1 VQYGYDKFFTDAKRG
16 AVIQLRGIG
25 KAENLTV
32 LSELGMRSW
41 FRDLFIGKNNTQ
53 KLGAFDPYMNEY
65 VLSSNDTKLP
75 VEEVILNCGVK
86 RRLTVTSAS
95 PVSFT
100 VNVGN
105 TVGVCDIDYDIISFS
120 DTGSITIAEDYTGT
134 SVNTGATGAGI
145 LAFAKDSVSD
155 EDVVITLT
163 PVSTGK
169 LTVVLDITVGCP
181 AAQEIT
187 LIEVCVS
194 KDNQAA
200 KTIHNEYQ
208 WTDGSFTSVLKS
220 KQVTFP
226 SGDRF
231 LTTPEIADYTT
242 IVAPQGGSII
252 PNDGDTLTIRSIK
265 KSGDTYDFDNSAP
278 PANRLMFLRS
288 GTLYGNNVTDIGLL
302 LAAATPLTVSSP
314 STGTFEGTV
323 TIPSSTDEYMYIIYD
338 YFTS

>member
-1 VQYGYDKFFTDAKRG
+1 MSDAAGGSAVTSVPEVLGQQIARIEEYGISQNPESFVQYGYDKFFTDAKRG

-32 LSELGMRSW
+32 ISELGMRSW
-41 FRDLFIGKNNTQ
+41 FRDLFIGSGNTQ

-145 LAFAKDSVSD
+145 LA
-155 EDVVITLT
+155 T
-163 PVSTGK
+163 
-169 LTVVLDITVGCP
+169 
-181 AAQEIT
+181 
-187 LIEVCVS
+187 
-194 KDNQAA
+194 
-200 KTIHNEYQ
+200 
-208 WTDGSFTSVLKS
+208 
-220 KQVTFP
+220 
-226 SGDRF
+226 
-231 LTTPEIADYTT
+231 
-242 IVAPQGGSII
+242 
-252 PNDGDTLTIRSIK
+252 RS
-265 KSGDTYDFDNSAP
+265 
-278 PANRLMFLRS
+278 
-288 GTLYGNNVTDIGLL
+288 
-302 LAAATPLTVSSP
+302 
-314 STGTFEGTV
+314 
-323 TIPSSTDEYMYIIYD
+323 
-338 YFTS
+338 